1 MNGNRQVPTS
11 LNGEET
17 YVMSY
22 STEKELGKLSGMSA
36 LVIDYEIHRT
46 TAYKS
51 KYNIERQHMKNIFS
65 IIVSLSIFTMVF
77 AGCAQT
83 KQYTPQPIGTQYDL
97 SGIPA
102 DLVRVQ
108 VNDLRAERE
117 NAEQLIQ
124 GIKGQILSALSTEQI
139 TGTRSLYS
147 LKIDIIEHRSF
158 FTLGNWNASTKFRI
172 KLIDPENNMVG
183 NWTAEGQAQRSNLWG
198 YKTAKAV
205 SQDAYNIAVADM
217 MSTLS
222 AVSLAR

>member
-1 MNGNRQVPTS
+1 
-11 LNGEET
+11 
-17 YVMSY
+17 
-22 STEKELGKLSGMSA
+22 
-36 LVIDYEIHRT
+36 
-46 TAYKS
+46 
-51 KYNIERQHMKNIFS
+51 MKNIFFLFT
-65 IIVSLSIFTMVF
+65 SLFLSSVVL

-83 KQYTPQPIGTQYDL
+83 KQYTPQPIGTQYNL
-97 SGIPA
+97 AGMPA

-117 NAEQLIQ
+117 NSEQLIQ

-139 TGTRSLYS
+139 TGNRSLYS

-158 FTLGNWNASTKFRI
+158 FTLGNWNASTKLRI

-183 NWTAEGQAQRSNLWG
+183 NWNSEGNAHRSNMLG
-198 YKTAKAV
+198 YATAKAV

-222 AVSLAR
+222 AVSLTNQK